1 MRHQYEPKVNLVLDV
16 TGCKKHNISN
26 MKGKRTIAII
36 LFMMIVL
43 PMSVLAQE
51 QEKVS
56 NYATVLK
63 QNYVVLDSPVSQST
77 ASSSAPKPVS
87 KKQKAAEAKAAKADI
102 RAEKARAKL
111 ARREAEIALENA
123 QKAQRE
129 AETARREAEKKG
141 ATTEVADPVPTGNAE
156 PETKSNPESV
166 PTSNAE
172 PETKSNPESRLEA
185 ARARL
190 EAIRNRKSQE

>member
-1 MRHQYEPKVNLVLDV
+1 
-16 TGCKKHNISN
+16 

-102 RAEKARAKL
+102 QAEKARAKL
-111 ARREAEIALENA
+111 ARKEAEIALENAQKAQREAEIALENA